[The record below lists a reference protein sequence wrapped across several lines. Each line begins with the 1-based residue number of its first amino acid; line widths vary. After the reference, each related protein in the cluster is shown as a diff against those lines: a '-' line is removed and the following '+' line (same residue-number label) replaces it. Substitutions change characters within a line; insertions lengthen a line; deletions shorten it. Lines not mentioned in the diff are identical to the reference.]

1 MDGQEHLRAAVR
13 KEVSYERQ
21 EIGRPPYWDNRKA
34 RHIYEYLETIEAGI
48 SLTGPEVKSF
58 VPAGE
63 LYGQLCGVQARRSV
77 ADRPAH
83 CPVYECRY
91 VEQNADR
98 PRKTADARTG
108 NRVVCRE
115 SGTEGPD
122 RGSVEAVSQVRED
135 QGGVGSWTGPQ
146 AARSPR
152 GTEAPCRDP
161 GYAARIARITAPSGS
176 MTGRRLSERV
186 RQPCSLWD
194 VHGIEGYTMEAAF
207 GKAPLISRKG
217 KNTDALGRF
226 A

>member
-1 MDGQEHLRAAVR
+1 MSAKKSGGPL
-13 KEVSYERQ
+13 
-21 EIGRPPYWDNRKA
+21 IGDNRKA

-48 SLTGPEVKSF
+48 SLTGPEVKSLR
-58 VPAGE
+58 AGQVNFTDSYVE
-63 LYGQLCGVQARRSV
+63 FRRGE
-77 ADRPAH
+77 AWLIGLHIAPYTNAG
-83 CPVYECRY
+83 Y

-98 PRKTADARTG
+98 PRKLLI
-108 NRVVCRE
+108 CCE

-122 RGSVEAVSQVRED
+122 RGSVEAVSQTRED

-176 MTGRRLSERV
+176 MTGRDAFGAL

-194 VHGIEGYTMEAAF
+194 VHGMEGHTMEAAF